1 MLQNISIFEFIYNFV
16 SVIAIIDF
24 IYKTIFRLINK
35 DVINL
40 NTGMKIGNIIDI
52 KINSESGKIESLILE
67 RKKFSSIFNSNDE
80 IEIYWTQINK
90 IGEDVILVES
100 LKA

>member
-1 MLQNISIFEFIYNFV
+1 MVSYFFFVTYIYNGWKFM
-16 SVIAIIDF
+16 
-24 IYKTIFRLINK
+24 RLSEIQNK

-40 NTGMKIGNIIDI
+40 NSGMKVGNIIDI
-52 KINSESGKIESLILE
+52 KINSETGKIESLILE
-67 RKKFSSIFNSNDE
+67 KKKFSSIFNSNDE

-100 LKA
+100 LMS

>member
-1 MLQNISIFEFIYNFV
+1 MRLSEIQNKE
-16 SVIAIIDF
+16 
-24 IYKTIFRLINK
+24 
-35 DVINL
+35 VINL

>member
-1 MLQNISIFEFIYNFV
+1 M
-16 SVIAIIDF
+16 
-24 IYKTIFRLINK
+24 RLSEIQNK

-40 NTGMKIGNIIDI
+40 NSGMKVGNIIDI
-52 KINSESGKIESLILE
+52 KINSETGKIESLILE
-67 RKKFSSIFNSNDE
+67 KKKFSSIFNGSDE

-100 LKA
+100 LMS

>member
-1 MLQNISIFEFIYNFV
+1 M
-16 SVIAIIDF
+16 
-24 IYKTIFRLINK
+24 RLSEIQNK

-40 NTGMKIGNIIDI
+40 YTGMKIGNIIDI

>member
-1 MLQNISIFEFIYNFV
+1 M
-16 SVIAIIDF
+16 
-24 IYKTIFRLINK
+24 RLSEIQNK

-52 KINSESGKIESLILE
+52 KLNSESGKIESLILE

>member
-1 MLQNISIFEFIYNFV
+1 M
-16 SVIAIIDF
+16 
-24 IYKTIFRLINK
+24 RLSEIQNK

-40 NTGMKIGNIIDI
+40 NSGMKVGNIIDI
-52 KINSESGKIESLILE
+52 KINSETGKIESLILE
-67 RKKFSSIFNSNDE
+67 KKKFSSIFNSNDE

-100 LKA
+100 LISFTLNPPI

>member
-1 MLQNISIFEFIYNFV
+1 M
-16 SVIAIIDF
+16 
-24 IYKTIFRLINK
+24 RLSEIQNK

-90 IGEDVILVES
+90 IGVDVILVES

>member
-1 MLQNISIFEFIYNFV
+1 M
-16 SVIAIIDF
+16 
-24 IYKTIFRLINK
+24 RLSEIQNK

-67 RKKFSSIFNSNDE
+67 RKKFSPDFDSCKRIK
-80 IEIYWTQINK
+80 TP
-90 IGEDVILVES
+90 
-100 LKA
+100 

>member
-1 MLQNISIFEFIYNFV
+1 M
-16 SVIAIIDF
+16 
-24 IYKTIFRLINK
+24 RLSEIQNK

-40 NTGMKIGNIIDI
+40 NSGMKVGNIIDI
-52 KINSESGKIESLILE
+52 KINSETGKIESLI
-67 RKKFSSIFNSNDE
+67 SSIFNSNDE

-100 LKA
+100 LIS

>member
-1 MLQNISIFEFIYNFV
+1 M
-16 SVIAIIDF
+16 
-24 IYKTIFRLINK
+24 RLSEIQNK

-40 NTGMKIGNIIDI
+40 NSGMKVGNIIDI
-52 KINSESGKIESLILE
+52 KINSETGKIESLILE
-67 RKKFSSIFNSNDE
+67 KKKFSSIFNSNDE

-100 LKA
+100 LLS

>member
-1 MLQNISIFEFIYNFV
+1 M
-16 SVIAIIDF
+16 
-24 IYKTIFRLINK
+24 RLSEIQNK

-52 KINSESGKIESLILE
+52 KINSESGKIESFILE